1 MSKMDK
7 DTIYIVSGLPRSGT
21 SMLMQ
26 MMKKGRMKV
35 ATDEKRIP
43 DKDNPAGYI
52 EIESIINKLEE
63 EPEYILNFKGEFV
76 KVIAYG
82 LKYLPQGKYK
92 MVYTDRK
99 IEEVLDSM
107 EKMVG
112 QKDEEREE
120 AKEAFAKL
128 NRIIKDR
135 IREREDIEVLFVN
148 YNDILAN
155 PEKEITG
162 IYEFL
167 KEDGADLEKMIEA
180 VNPDLYRNRREK

>member
-1 MSKMDK
+1 MKD

-26 MMKKGRMKV
+26 MMKAGGMEV

-52 EIESIINKLEE
+52 EVENIINKLED
-63 EPEYILNFKGEFV
+63 EPERIFNFKGKFV

-82 LKYLPQGKYK
+82 LKYLPEGKYK
-92 MVYTDRK
+92 IVYSDRNV
-99 IEEVLDSM
+99 EEVLDSM
-107 EKMVG
+107 DKMVG
-112 QKDEEREE
+112 RKDEEREE
-120 AKEAFAKL
+120 AREAFIKL
-128 NRIIKDR
+128 NNIVKNRV
-135 IREREDIEVLFVN
+135 REREDVEVLFVN

-155 PEKEITG
+155 PEEKIAE

-167 KEDGADLEKMIEA
+167 REDGADLEKM
-180 VNPDLYRNRREK
+180 VGVVRPDLYRNRREG